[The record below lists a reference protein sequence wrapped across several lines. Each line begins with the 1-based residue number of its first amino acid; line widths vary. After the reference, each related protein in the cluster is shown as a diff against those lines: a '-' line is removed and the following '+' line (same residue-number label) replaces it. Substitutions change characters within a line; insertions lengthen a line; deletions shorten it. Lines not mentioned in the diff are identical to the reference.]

1 MKKILKGL
9 KWVVLH
15 IEEIIAVTALA
26 VMLCSIMLNVIMR
39 YVFRNPTSWA
49 DELAMICMAYVTF
62 VGGAVAYKH
71 NLHFGID
78 FLVDKMPVKVQMAIR
93 RITNF
98 VFIPLFGY
106 TTFLGIRL
114 MLKASKRM
122 IYSGWSYKIIDASLP
137 IGFLS
142 MTIYAIIFFV
152 MSFTDKEKYENRFR
166 QTYEE
171 DMVDEELVKAS
182 EEMFNRVDAENA
194 EGSVSR

>member
-1 MKKILKGL
+1 MKKITKGL
-9 KWVVLH
+9 KWFILH

-26 VMLCSIMLNVIMR
+26 VMMCAIFFNVIMR
-39 YVFRNPTSWA
+39 YLFRNPTAWA

-78 FLVDKMPVKVQMAIR
+78 FLVDKMPYKVQMAIR

-106 TTFLGIRL
+106 TTFLGMRL

-137 IGFLS
+137 IGFAS
-142 MTIYAIIFFV
+142 MTVYAIIFFV
-152 MSFTDKEKYENRFR
+152 MSFKDKEKYEARFK

-171 DMVDEELVKAS
+171 DNVDEELVRAS
-182 EEMFNRVDAENA
+182 AEMFSKVDAENGKEIKA
-194 EGSVSR
+194 